1 MIEIK
6 VDAKRRFKDRTNEFD
21 SPNAALKEAAQV
33 VYMLRDMLVEYLG
46 QGMATYALVALGT
59 EMVTGKVMN
68 TKRREKNDRN

>member
-33 VYMLRDMLVEYLG
+33 VYMLRDVLVEYLG
-46 QGMATYALVALGT
+46 YRMATYALAALGT
-59 EMVTGKVMN
+59 DMVAGKVMN
-68 TKRREKNDRN
+68 PKRSHDAEH

>member
-46 QGMATYALVALGT
+46 QGMATYALMALGT
-59 EMVTGKVMN
+59 NMVTGKVMN
-68 TKRREKNDRN
+68 PKRSHDAEH